1 VQGLGRASP
10 ATPHSG
16 IDELVEGGLRER
28 ESVPHSLIGLDLRL
42 ASINEKRMA
51 DTKRLPSRPASTSG
65 LAVLRINVTEMY
77 SILEWS
83 KRLGCTPGELRAA
96 AALVG
101 NVAADI
107 EAHFRPVRDVRGR
120 EALRACFSNTPEG
133 LDSDKF
139 VQS

>member
-1 VQGLGRASP
+1 MS
-10 ATPHSG
+10 
-16 IDELVEGGLRER
+16 
-28 ESVPHSLIGLDLRL
+28 RL
-42 ASINEKRMA
+42 ASVKEKRMV
-51 DTKRLPSRPASTSG
+51 DSKPLPSCERPASTSG

-107 EAHFRPVRDVRGR
+107 EAHFRPVRDVGGR